1 MGSQRFL
8 DTVGVGTPVSVVTV
22 RTREATDDDVQ
33 AIAGLW
39 EELRGRGGRVG
50 PFGPP
55 ASAVSIRER
64 LDSLRSD
71 PMHRVMV
78 AEVEG
83 DVAGLAVL
91 SRLPVTPISDVESI
105 QISFMHVRDDR
116 RRRGVGRAIVG
127 AATQF
132 ATEVGADYVTVGVFP
147 GARESNRFFA
157 RLGFSPLVMRRAI
170 ATTTLQRRLSGD
182 LDRADRL
189 RRLRR
194 GHRSGL
200 NARSDM

>member
-1 MGSQRFL
+1 
-8 DTVGVGTPVSVVTV
+8 VSVGGVLV
-22 RTREATDDDVQ
+22 REATDDDVL

-39 EELRGRGGRVG
+39 EEMRGKGGRVG

-64 LDSLRSD
+64 LGSLRSD
-71 PMHRVMV
+71 PSHRVIV
-78 AEVEG
+78 AEVDG

-91 SRLPVTPISDVESI
+91 SRLPVTPISDVESV

-116 RRRGVGRAIVG
+116 RRRGVGRAIVS
-127 AATQF
+127 AATEF
-132 ATEVGADYVTVGVFP
+132 AADVGVDYVTVGVFP

-170 ATTTLQRRLSGD
+170 ATTALQKKLSAD
-182 LDRADRL
+182 LDRAERRRRM
-189 RRLRR
+189 RRL
-194 GHRSGL
+194 H
-200 NARSDM
+200 

>member
-1 MGSQRFL
+1 MSVA
-8 DTVGVGTPVSVVTV
+8 TVQV
-22 RTREATDDDVQ
+22 REATDDDVV

-39 EELRGRGGRVG
+39 EELRGQGGRVG

-64 LDSLRSD
+64 LESLRSD
-71 PMHRVMV
+71 PMHRVIV
-78 AEVEG
+78 AEVDG
-83 DVAGLAVL
+83 IVAGLAVL
-91 SRLPVTPISDVESI
+91 SRLPVTPISDVESV

-116 RRRGVGRAIVG
+116 RRRGVGRAIVS

-132 ATEVGADYVTVGVFP
+132 ATDVGADYVTVGVFP

-170 ATTTLQRRLSGD
+170 ATTALQRKLSGE
-182 LDRADRL
+182 LGRADRR

-194 GHRSGL
+194 GH
-200 NARSDM
+200 

>member
-1 MGSQRFL
+1 MS
-8 DTVGVGTPVSVVTV
+8 VAGVRV
-22 RTREATDDDVQ
+22 REATDDDVL
-33 AIAGLW
+33 AIAELW
-39 EELRGRGGRVG
+39 EELRGQGGRVG

-64 LDSLRSD
+64 LESLQAD
-71 PMHRVMV
+71 PMHRVVV
-78 AEVEG
+78 AEVDG

-91 SRLPVTPISDVESI
+91 SRLPVTPISDVESV
-105 QISFMHVRDDR
+105 QISFMHVKDER

-127 AATQF
+127 AATEF
-132 ATEVGADYVTVGVFP
+132 ASDVGADYVTVGVFP

-170 ATTTLQRRLSGD
+170 ATTALQRRLSND
-182 LDRADRL
+182 LERAERR

-194 GHRSGL
+194 SH
-200 NARSDM
+200 